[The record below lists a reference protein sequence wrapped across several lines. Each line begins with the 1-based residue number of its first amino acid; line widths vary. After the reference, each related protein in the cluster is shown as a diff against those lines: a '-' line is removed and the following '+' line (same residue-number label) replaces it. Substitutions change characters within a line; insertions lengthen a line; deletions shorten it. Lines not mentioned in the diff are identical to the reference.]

1 MRKKIILASQSP
13 RRKELLELLQID
25 FEILSEEVE
34 ESYDSNM
41 SPEEI
46 VEYLAF
52 KKAKAV
58 AENTSEKAVIIG
70 SDTIVELDGEILL
83 KPKDIEDAILILKR
97 LSGKKHR
104 VYTGLAII
112 DLYQDKKIVTHDCTE
127 VLMAELT
134 EEEIKFYIDTKEP
147 MDKAGAY
154 GIQGIGS
161 IFVEKINGDFFNV
174 MGLPLRRL
182 YLSLD
187 SLGISLPKMMTF

>member
-25 FEILSEEVE
+25 FTILSEEVD
-34 ESYDSNM
+34 ESYDNNM
-41 SPEEI
+41 SPDGI
-46 VEYLAF
+46 VEYLAL
-52 KKAKAV
+52 KKASAI
-58 AENTSEKAVIIG
+58 ADNLSENAIVIG

-83 KPKDIEDAILILKR
+83 KPKDFEDAAQILRK
-97 LSGKKHR
+97 LSGKEHH

-112 DLYQDKKIVTHDCTE
+112 DLYQDKIIVTHDCTE
-127 VLMAELT
+127 VLMARLT

-174 MGLPLRRL
+174 MGLPLRQL
-182 YLSLD
+182 YLNLN
-187 SLGISLPKMMTF
+187 SLGICLPKIMTF